1 MLAERE
7 IMNQD
12 ILKKFNIEIDS
23 VINKVYFAD
32 STKTIQMDYDLEFE
46 EKYIRH
52 LDLKLDDDLKTKDF
66 KFYNIR
72 GWRIIM
78 ATNKG
83 EYCPRCGRKIDE
95 GDGCPHKFH
104 DVLEIGVS
112 EYDG

>member
-12 ILKKFNIEIDS
+12 ILKKFNIEIDA

-66 KFYNIR
+66 KYYRIR
-72 GWRIIM
+72 GWLIIM
-78 ATNKG
+78 ETNKG

>member
-12 ILKKFNIEIDS
+12 ILKKFNIEIDA

-78 ATNKG
+78 ETNKG